1 MSVECPDDPDPG
13 FASLLLFS
21 KPMLGFTLWQRCS
34 LSLSQH
40 TNSFP
45 LNLSTN
51 CNSLPTPKLS
61 DCVLTLQVFQ
71 HCQQNSK
78 YILRIFLQHGKE
90 CKKGAGLVSAH
101 LHSLPFLV
109 CEDSI
114 LIKMLCL
121 PVPSIFLMCMQ
132 SQQLVFCREYDIKLE
147 GNTAVCGTLLVS
159 RSSRALSG
167 PIWYLPAMTGN
178 QINDEVSSQ
187 ELETLNFN
195 DTVEKEKWVV
205 QKALLQF
212 KTLYAFTSQGFASS
226 KLLPSI
232 YWSNALLNRS
242 AKILDIQAS
251 PRASTFMKNI
261 FASRCS
267 MHATTFAPHLLNHLR
282 KIAQHSPSN
291 IIV

>member
-1 MSVECPDDPDPG
+1 M
-13 FASLLLFS
+13 
-21 KPMLGFTLWQRCS
+21 
-34 LSLSQH
+34 
-40 TNSFP
+40 
-45 LNLSTN
+45 
-51 CNSLPTPKLS
+51 
-61 DCVLTLQVFQ
+61 
-71 HCQQNSK
+71 
-78 YILRIFLQHGKE
+78 
-90 CKKGAGLVSAH
+90 
-101 LHSLPFLV
+101 
-109 CEDSI
+109 
-114 LIKMLCL
+114 
-121 PVPSIFLMCMQ
+121 
-132 SQQLVFCREYDIKLE
+132 FCREYDIKLE

-282 KIAQHSPSN
+282 KIA
-291 IIV
+291 